1 MDDRAFVCIV
11 IFGLVAALLA
21 GVCAYLLRVQPLVE
35 DLAGKGEPATPTT
48 AQQIIPVL
56 PDDQLP
62 SLRDFARYNNLGP
75 STSIASTPPPDYFN
89 TVTTGAPTV
98 APSPSDSALVS
109 IPLPPRR
116 PQHLPRVSNGLLN
129 DAQITGVKNRL
140 KLSPKQA
147 EYWPEVEAA
156 LRDVAQRHGQGTQ
169 RNSAWVIDVN
179 SPEVQRLVQVSVLLI
194 RELREDQK
202 RELRQLVRMIGL
214 GSVALQI

>member
-1 MDDRAFVCIV
+1 MDDRAFVRIV

-89 TVTTGAPTV
+89 TVTGAPTV

-169 RNSAWVIDVN
+169 RNSAWVTDVN
-179 SPEVQRLVQVSVLLI
+179 SPEVQRLIQVSVLLI
-194 RELREDQK
+194 RELREEQK

-214 GSVALQI
+214 GSVALHI